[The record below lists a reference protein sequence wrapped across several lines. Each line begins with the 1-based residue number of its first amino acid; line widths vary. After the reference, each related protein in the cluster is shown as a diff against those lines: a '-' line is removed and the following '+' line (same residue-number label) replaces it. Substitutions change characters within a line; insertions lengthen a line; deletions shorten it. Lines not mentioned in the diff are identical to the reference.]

1 MGDMGR
7 GSDSTSAGG
16 RRVGSDQQLQEYNY
30 EHFRPK
36 HLLADMWR
44 SARGAGLQPGEP
56 APDFELES
64 TDGRRIR
71 LSTLRGRPVLLH
83 FGSGT

>member
-1 MGDMGR
+1 MANSKR
-7 GSDSTSAGG
+7 DSTSVGAGSL
-16 RRVGSDQQLQEYNY
+16 VGSAAQLAEYNY

-44 SARGAGLQPGEP
+44 SVKGDGLRPGSE
-56 APDFELES
+56 APDFELRS
-64 TDGRRIR
+64 TDGDPVR
-71 LSTLRGRPVLLH
+71 LSSLRGRPVLLH